1 MTFQTGVAGLSSVDR
16 VDAVLLQRMSYLEMP
31 MVSTLLSLRVTTL
44 LESYSE
50 KKKVNARFII
60 TLPESIID
68 DLKSSMPVNPGS

>member
-1 MTFQTGVAGLSSVDR
+1 
-16 VDAVLLQRMSYLEMP
+16 MSYLEMP

-68 DLKSSMPVNPGS
+68 DLKSSMLVNPGS